1 MRPEVDQI
9 LGLSAGQLLAGIAPL
24 LPASYEQGTAS
35 LIAFMMMLSAQEY
48 DRAADIRA
56 VENTELR
63 ALLDELAPL
72 IADAQLKSAL
82 LEAAPTKD
90 VSLTVSVL
98 NAANHEL
105 RRLLIALQTQVEQM
119 PGAKA
124 RAAERRIWDVLRAS
138 AARRLVR
145 LPVG

>member
-1 MRPEVDQI
+1 MKPEVDQI

-24 LPASYEQGTAS
+24 LPAGYEQGTAS

-63 ALLDELAPL
+63 ALFGELVPLIVDEHLKSELAQ
-72 IADAQLKSAL
+72 AAASNDASLNVSA
-82 LEAAPTKD
+82 
-90 VSLTVSVL
+90 L
-98 NAANHEL
+98 NAANYAL
-105 RRLLIALQTQVEQM
+105 RRLLIALQTHVEQL

-138 AARRLVR
+138 AERRLVR

>member
-1 MRPEVDQI
+1 MKPEVDQI

-24 LPASYEQGTAS
+24 LPAGYEQGTAS

-56 VENTELR
+56 AENTQLR
-63 ALLDELAPL
+63 ALFGELAPPV
-72 IADAQLKSAL
+72 ADAQLKSAL
-82 LEAAPTKD
+82 LEAAATKD
-90 VSLTVSVL
+90 VSLSVSAL
-98 NAANHEL
+98 NIANCEL
-105 RRLLIALQTQVEQM
+105 RRLLIALQALVEQL

-138 AARRLVR
+138 AERRLVR

>member
-1 MRPEVDQI
+1 MKPEVDQI

-24 LPASYEQGTAS
+24 LPAGYEQGTAS

-56 VENTELR
+56 AENAELR
-63 ALLDELAPL
+63 SLFGELAPL

-82 LEAAPTKD
+82 LEAAATKD
-90 VSLTVSVL
+90 VSLSVSAL

-119 PGAKA
+119 PGARA
-124 RAAERRIWDVLRAS
+124 RGAERRIWDVLRAS

>member
-1 MRPEVDQI
+1 MKPEVDQI

-24 LPASYEQGTAS
+24 LPAGYEQGTAS

-63 ALLDELAPL
+63 ALFGELAPL

-82 LEAAPTKD
+82 VEAAPSKD
-90 VSLTVSVL
+90 VSLSVSAL
-98 NAANHEL
+98 NMANHEL
-105 RRLLIALQTQVEQM
+105 RRLLIALQALVEQM
-119 PGAKA
+119 PGARA
-124 RAAERRIWDVLRAS
+124 RGAERRIWDVLRAS
-138 AARRLVR
+138 ATRRLVR